1 METLSITISPR
12 GDVPSEW
19 GETINKYFTSKNW
32 KFYIGKEKGNNNNDH
47 LQIAVETPFRSDNIR
62 RSFMKLLK
70 PDFEDDHEKRCWL
83 KISKTDDKAYTF
95 GYCMK
100 ETWKEKENYWTSL
113 SEEEETDFHDYYTK
127 KQGDKKPVGWECKGI
142 NQLLDYCLE
151 FARKNDLVKRNIKLR
166 SIVVILV
173 NDGLIPFSL
182 GRKIKKDDELFW
194 TDMINMELS
203 KEFDTTKTPLGRINM
218 INDYYD

>member
-12 GDVPSEW
+12 GDVPLDW

-32 KFYIGKEKGNNNNDH
+32 KFYIGKEKGKNNNDH

-62 RSFMKLLK
+62 RSFIKLLK

-100 ETWKEKENYWTSL
+100 EKDDFYTSL
-113 SEEEETDFHDYYTK
+113 TNEEIKDYKDYYTK
-127 KQGDKKPVGWECKGI
+127 KQGSKKPVGWECKGI

-151 FARKNDLVKRNIKLR
+151 FARKNDLIERNIKLR

-194 TDMINMELS
+194 NDIINMELS
-203 KEFDTTKTPLGRINM
+203 KEFDTTKTPVGRINM